1 MGERGEGFI
10 SVSPIETKLSLNI
23 IAKMI
28 YDVRSPYFKR
38 FLVRGGGS
46 SSSSA
51 SKDVKAMLAQM
62 LNNMNVVA
70 SAPVNATSA

>member
-10 SVSPIETKLSLNI
+10 SVSPIETKLSLKI

-28 YDVRSPYFKR
+28 YDIRSSYFKR
-38 FLVRGGGS
+38 FLVKGGS
-46 SSSSA
+46 SKTSTN
-51 SKDVKAMLAQM
+51 DVKAMLAQM